1 MTSKIRVNIA
11 SGISLAGVVVSVLL
25 LILHLQPEAGNGFF
39 SCGSGMSNPC
49 LAVSLSPYS
58 SFFGFPVAGAG
69 LCFYLI
75 MLFILLIADYA
86 GGEYLNLIPVLLL
99 PLAVIA
105 LAADAVL
112 GTALLRMKVLCGL
125 CVTTYALNLIL
136 AILFVFHILDIRRQG
151 IAPLNALK
159 YYLGSPRPDRKAAL
173 ASCILFVLFL
183 VFSVFTSIKLMQVNA
198 SDGPVPQAKIDQFIK
213 KFYGSPVE
221 NITLP
226 DTPVVL
232 GNDNAPVEIVV
243 FTDFLCTACSEL
255 YRLERYLFTVHG
267 DSIRISLYH
276 YPLDSDCN
284 RDVKHTIY
292 NGACT
297 AARAVTS
304 SALIGRHENFII
316 SHYRHIGS
324 IRKNYTPETT
334 FKIFDESVKND
345 GSAAGLKARFRAVS
359 ASDEPGII
367 LKRHIDAAIKLNIDS
382 TPTFFI
388 SGRRISGVP
397 PFQYIDAIIRTELS
411 KKNN

>member
-1 MTSKIRVNIA
+1 MTSKMRVNIA
-11 SGISLAGVVVSVLL
+11 SGVSLAGVVVCVLL

-39 SCGSGMSNPC
+39 SCGSGMENPC

-69 LCFYLI
+69 LCFYLV
-75 MLFILLIADYA
+75 MLFILLFADYA

-99 PLAVIA
+99 PLSLVA
-105 LAADAVL
+105 LSADAVL
-112 GTALLRMKVLCGL
+112 AIALLRMKVLCAL
-125 CVTTYALNLIL
+125 CVTTYALNLSL
-136 AILFVFHILDIRRQG
+136 AVLFTFHILDIRRQG
-151 IAPLNALK
+151 IKPLNALK

-183 VFSVFTSIKLMQVNA
+183 VFSVFTSVKLMQINA
-198 SDGPVPQAKIDQFIK
+198 SEGPVQQTEIDRFIK

-221 NITLP
+221 KITLP
-226 DTPVVL
+226 DTPIVL
-232 GNDNAPVEIVV
+232 GNGNAQVEIVV

-267 DSIRISLYH
+267 NAVKISLYH

-284 RDVKHTIY
+284 RDVKRTIY

-297 AARAVTS
+297 AAHAVTS
-304 SALIGRHENFII
+304 AALIGRHKNFII

-324 IRKNYTPETT
+324 IRKNYTSETAFKT
-334 FKIFDESVKND
+334 FGESVKND
-345 GSAAGLKARFRAVS
+345 ASAADLTARFRAVS
-359 ASDEPGII
+359 ASEEPGII
-367 LKRHIDAAIKLNIDS
+367 IKKHIDAAIKLHIDS

-388 SGRRISGVP
+388 TGRRISGVP
-397 PFQYIDAIIRTELS
+397 PFQYLDAIIRTELT
-411 KKNN
+411 KNN